1 MLRSAE
7 AMSLEGNSHHD
18 RPRESSMLKLH
29 IEDDEGQE
37 TVVPIIRDE
46 ITIGRQEGNTIRL
59 TERNVSRRHARILR
73 QSDQIFVE
81 EISARYGVYKNG
93 EKIQERSEFNEGDVF
108 LIGDYR
114 LTIQPDKAK
123 VMEEAPLNGAAS
135 DMASE
140 PTAIKPLPSGPSRVS
155 EGTEILPAMPAKL
168 VIISSNFAGQEFPL
182 EHREVVIGRG
192 EDCDIIIDHR
202 SVSQNHAKIVR
213 DKTANYQII
222 DLNSKNG
229 VRISGDKYTSTHLKR
244 GDIVELGHV
253 KFRFVEPGENYVFTP
268 QSIVDDEPTPS
279 SSATPSS
286 GGRNPLMIPG
296 IIGIVLLIAVVA
308 IGAAFMSDDGE
319 KKNNDANN
327 TSVATNTTET
337 TPEETTPEE
346 TTPESF
352 SNEKIAEGIAAA
364 RSRLEEGDVDKAV
377 GILEGLEY
385 ANPSASDKE
394 AIGNLISKARKER
407 PFQKDFIIVKDNLEK
422 ENFLEALRALKNI
435 PSHSLFY
442 KLLEKNGQRGKILS
456 GVLDDADAA
465 IADND
470 RARAKTLIDE
480 VLAFDPESEDAA
492 ALQEKLEAKVAS
504 NSKPPK
510 NDDNKKDNDR
520 KVVKKDPKPPK
531 LSKEEAKTL
540 RTQAN
545 KKVIAGDYSGGIS
558 DCKKAL
564 RAGESDCH
572 RIMAIAYMKQGKNK
586 DACSSFQ
593 KAINTNPVNK
603 NILESYRQ
611 KLGCE

>member
-1 MLRSAE
+1 
-7 AMSLEGNSHHD
+7 
-18 RPRESSMLKLH
+18 
-29 IEDDEGQE
+29 
-37 TVVPIIRDE
+37 
-46 ITIGRQEGNTIRL
+46 
-59 TERNVSRRHARILR
+59 
-73 QSDQIFVE
+73 
-81 EISARYGVYKNG
+81 
-93 EKIQERSEFNEGDVF
+93 
-108 LIGDYR
+108 
-114 LTIQPDKAK
+114 
-123 VMEEAPLNGAAS
+123 
-135 DMASE
+135 
-140 PTAIKPLPSGPSRVS
+140 
-155 EGTEILPAMPAKL
+155 
-168 VIISSNFAGQEFPL
+168 
-182 EHREVVIGRG
+182 VIGRG

-268 QSIVDDEPTPS
+268 QSIIDDEPMPS
-279 SSATPSS
+279 SSATPSA
-286 GGRNPLMIPG
+286 GGRNPLVIGGVIG
-296 IIGIVLLIAVVA
+296 IILLIAVVA
-308 IGAAFMSDDGE
+308 IGATVMSNDGE
-319 KKNNDANN
+319 KKENNANN
-327 TSVATNTTET
+327 TTASVNTTET
-337 TPEETTPEE
+337 EPKETTPKE

-364 RSRLEEGDVDKAV
+364 RTRLEEGDVDKAV

-442 KLLEKNGQRGKILS
+442 KLLEDNGQRGKILT

-480 VLAFDPESEDAA
+480 VLAFDPENEDAI
-492 ALQEKLEAKVAS
+492 ALQEKLAAKVAS
-504 NSKPPK
+504 NNSKPPK
-510 NDDNKKDNDR
+510 TDDPPKNDK

-531 LSKEEAKTL
+531 LSKEEAKEL
-540 RTQAN
+540 RIQAN
-545 KKVIAGDYSGGIS
+545 KKVIAGNYGEGIS

-586 DACSSFQ
+586 EACSSFQ

-603 NILESYRQ
+603 SILERYRRD
-611 KLGCE
+611 LGCE